1 MSNRFV
7 RQYQEFLASHGFP
20 LTVDGIRGRE
30 TIGQVKAF
38 QRQYDLTV
46 DGLVGPETWGKM
58 QDLKAKAENRV
69 RGLLPAGRNGDG
81 PYDLAPWMDFAKSM
95 DGWHERRNY
104 GKVKRFLSTVASW
117 FDPIKHAWCGMWM
130 AAVIAHCLPDEK
142 LPNNP
147 AGSINWRDWSDECKP
162 QYGAI
167 LVFWRGKPTGWKGHI
182 GFYVGEDATCYHV
195 LGANQRNAVNVTR
208 IKKTRL
214 RKGGCRWP
222 STAMEGDGRAIHRMG
237 QGAISTNEA

>member
-1 MSNRFV
+1 MSKRFV
-7 RQYQEFLASHGFP
+7 RQYQEILVADGFP

-30 TIGQVKAF
+30 TIRQVKGF
-38 QRQYDLTV
+38 QAKHGLHV
-46 DGLVGPETWGKM
+46 DGLVGPNTWAKM
-58 QDLKAKAENRV
+58 QKVSDTTTTLVNSVAMGNRHGAFDV
-69 RGLLPAGRNGDG
+69 
-81 PYDLAPWMDFAKSM
+81 APWMDFAKSM
-95 DGWHERRNY
+95 DGWHERRDY
-104 GKVKRFLSTVASW
+104 GKVKRFLSTVSSW
-117 FDPIKHAWCGMWM
+117 FDPIKHPWCGMWM

-142 LPNNP
+142 LPKNP
-147 AGSINWRDWSDECKP
+147 AGSINWRDWGDECKP

-195 LGANQRNAVNVTR
+195 WGANQRNAVNVTR

-222 STAMEGDGRAIHRMG
+222 STAMEGDGRAVYRAG
-237 QGAISTNEA
+237 RGAISTNEA